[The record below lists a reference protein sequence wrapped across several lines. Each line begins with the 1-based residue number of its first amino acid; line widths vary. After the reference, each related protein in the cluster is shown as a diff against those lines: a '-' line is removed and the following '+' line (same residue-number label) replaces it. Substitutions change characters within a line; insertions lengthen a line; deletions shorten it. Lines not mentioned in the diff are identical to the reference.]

1 MKRGW
6 TRSVKAASVFAL
18 SGSLLVGAAATAFAQ
33 AQTYNVRL
41 TNFAIEGAPATVTA
55 GATLRFNAVSFG
67 FPHNLAIDGNGVD
80 IRLNE
85 PNLTDGQT
93 GVFTMT
99 APAQAGTYN
108 LYCTV
113 GRHRDQGMVVP
124 ITVVAGVVALPRTGD
139 AATVI
144 ASSEAAAAA
153 SNAPLP
159 AGLGIVGAAVGASGM
174 MLRRRRG

>member
-6 TRSVKAASVFAL
+6 TRSVKAVSVFAL
-18 SGSLLVGAAATAFAQ
+18 SGSLLVGAAATALAQ
-33 AQTYNVRL
+33 AQTYNVQL
-41 TNFAIEGAPATVTA
+41 TNFTIAGAPATVPA
-55 GATLRFNAVSFG
+55 GATLRFNATSMG

-80 IRLNE
+80 IRSDG

-93 GVFTMT
+93 GVITLT

-124 ITVVAGVVALPRTGD
+124 ITVVAGVVALPRAGD
-139 AATVI
+139 AATVVA
-144 ASSEAAAAA
+144 ASTAASAA
-153 SNAPLP
+153 SNALLP
-159 AGLGIVGAAVGASGM
+159 AGLGIAGAAVGAAGM
-174 MLRRRRG
+174 LLRRRRG